1 MENTGLVF
9 HLIVLVWV
17 GGWRPL
23 ACMVAYMELQH
34 DICLYCMHALKVF
47 GWMEGYASNILEVL
61 YGLGIGGIWD
71 MPIGFT
77 AQQGDR

>member
-1 MENTGLVF
+1 
-9 HLIVLVWV
+9 
-17 GGWRPL
+17 
-23 ACMVAYMELQH
+23 
-34 DICLYCMHALKVF
+34 MHELKVF
-47 GWMEGYASNILEVL
+47 GWMEGYASNISEVL